1 MGGCDLCNG
10 GDDAIKPKFTGGR
23 RRTIKRKQRKYGRG
37 VSKKKYGTRRSR
49 VNRKMR
55 GGNLSNRDLA
65 LLSAEQKIDMP
76 NRINAVLSGKTPI

>member
-23 RRTIKRKQRKYGRG
+23 RKTRRGKRGGRR
-37 VSKKKYGTRRSR
+37 VSKKKPTGPRR
-49 VNRKMR
+49 NRGAKKIR

-65 LLSAEQKIDMP
+65 LLSAEQKIDVP
-76 NRINAVLSGKTPI
+76 NRINAVLTGKTPI